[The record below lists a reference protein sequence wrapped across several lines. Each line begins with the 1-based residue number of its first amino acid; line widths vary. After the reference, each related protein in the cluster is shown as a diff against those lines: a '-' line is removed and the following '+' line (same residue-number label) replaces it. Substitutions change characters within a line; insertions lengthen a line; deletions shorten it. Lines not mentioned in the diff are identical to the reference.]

1 MVTRIQGEKVE
12 SLFAGWDETLIWSC
26 LQGVMGSLYGN
37 SQEDP
42 DAAAAC
48 LGDFAFFAGNPDREL
63 LEWICGEINA
73 PKLLVPGS
81 SAWSALME
89 STFGNRLLKTRRYR
103 ILKGGEHFDVEALE
117 ANVRRLPEEM
127 EIVPIGKDLYE
138 ELKIESWS
146 ADFVAQ
152 FNTYEEFEELGLGFV
167 VLLDRVPVSGASSY
181 SRYREGI
188 EIEVD
193 TRDDYRRRGLAAA
206 SASRLILECL
216 ERGLYPSWDAASEI
230 SARFAEKLGY
240 VRGEPYDCYFMQKPE
255 ETVLR
260 EPGISELR
268 FLIADIDGTLVNTA
282 RNMLPRTVRVLRDL
296 HRRGVLIGIAS
307 GRPVGAALL
316 KEIREGWG
324 LGFDVDCV
332 IGMNGGQIL
341 DRLDG
346 TEESVFPLEPETIRR
361 GLELLDAS
369 GIPGNPFV
377 YRGENMIARKYDD
390 LMRLSCERHHVSC
403 RIVEDDSEFC
413 EEPTAKL
420 LFRLD
425 RQKDM
430 QELER
435 YLRKHPKD
443 SLAFFKT
450 QPNLMEMQD
459 PRVNKGRAMEV
470 FCRRHG
476 IPLDETMAFGDTTND
491 NEMLL
496 TAGWSV
502 CLVQGSA
509 DSLNSADAVT
519 ELDNEHDGFGD
530 YLLKHWYTP
539 RGWKLDE
546 I

>member
-12 SLFAGWDETLIWSC
+12 KLFEGWDETLIWSC

-37 SQEDP
+37 SQEEP
-42 DAAAAC
+42 DSAAAC
-48 LGDFAFFAGNPDREL
+48 LGDFAFFAGKPDKEL
-63 LEWICGEINA
+63 LEWTCGGENA
-73 PKLLVPGS
+73 PKLLVPGN
-81 SAWSALME
+81 ADWSDLIE
-89 STFGNRLLKTRRYR
+89 KTFGNRLLKTRRYR
-103 ILKGGEHFDVEALE
+103 ILKGGEQFNLDKLN
-117 ANVRRLPEEM
+117 ANTKNLPKGM

-138 ELKIESWS
+138 KVQKEAWS

-152 FNTYEEFEELGLGFV
+152 FGSFESFEEMGIGFV
-167 VLLDRVPVSGASSY
+167 ALLDGVPVAGASSY
-181 SRYREGI
+181 SRYRDGI

-193 TRDDYRRRGLAAA
+193 TREDYRRKGLATAC
-206 SASRLILECL
+206 ASRLILECL
-216 ERGLYPSWDAASEI
+216 DRGLYPSWDAASEI
-230 SARFAEKLGY
+230 SAQFAEKLGY
-240 VRGEPYDCYFMQKPE
+240 SRGEPYDCYFMQTPE
-255 ETVLR
+255 AGGER
-260 EPGISELR
+260 EPGIRDLR

-282 RNMLPRTVRVLRDL
+282 RHMLPQTVRVLKDL

-307 GRPVGAALL
+307 GRPVGSSLL
-316 KEIREGWG
+316 KEIRDGWG
-324 LGFDVDCV
+324 LGFEVDCV

-341 DRLDG
+341 DRLSG

-377 YRGENMIARKYDD
+377 YRGENTIARKYDE

-425 RQKDM
+425 HAKDM
-430 QELER
+430 LRLER
-435 YLRKHPKD
+435 YLRKHPQKGI
-443 SLAFFKT
+443 AFFKT

-459 PRVNKGRAMEV
+459 PRVNKGRAMDV

-502 CLVQGSA
+502 CLAQGSA
-509 DSLNSADAVT
+509 DSLKSADAVT
-519 ELDNEHDGFGD
+519 ELDNENDGFGD
-530 YLLKHWYTP
+530 YLLKHWYKP
-539 RGWKLDE
+539 QGWQLDE
-546 I
+546 T